1 MWYDVVDTQTSASN
15 ESSCKLVQ
23 AVTFQRP
30 TMQSNLSEFPSAAE
44 KK

>member
-1 MWYDVVDTQTSASN
+1 MWCDVVETQTPASN
-15 ESSCKLVQ
+15 ESPCELVQ